1 MHAGCRDAGGL
12 SCMDRPASI
21 IFIHGASSSGKSTL
35 ARGVQ
40 ANIDQP
46 FWHISIDH
54 LRDAGVLPSARIK
67 SGEFNWRD
75 MRRQFF
81 DGFHQSL
88 AAYAEAGNN
97 LIVEHIIDT
106 PGWHEDLV
114 ALLAPFD
121 LFFVG
126 VHCSLA
132 ELNRREAARGDRE
145 VGSAERDYHTIHQGL
160 RYDFE
165 VQSEA
170 SVESN
175 VAGAIAAW
183 QARRA
188 PSAFFG

>member
-1 MHAGCRDAGGL
+1 MDQPAG
-12 SCMDRPASI
+12 I

-40 ANIDQP
+40 AKIDRP

-67 SGEFNWRD
+67 SGEFNWRGD
-75 MRRQFF
+75 IRRQFF
-81 DGFHQSL
+81 DGFHRSL

-97 LIVEHIIDT
+97 LILEHIIDT

-114 ALLAPFD
+114 RLLAPFD
-121 LFFVG
+121 VFFVG
-126 VHCSLA
+126 VHCSVE

-145 VGSAERDYHTIHQGL
+145 IGSAERDFHTIHQGL

-170 SVESN
+170 GVEGN
-175 VAGAIAAW
+175 VARLIVAW

-188 PSAFFG
+188 PSAFLS